1 MNTFHVSLEVA
12 DIPTAVE
19 SYRKILGIEPTK
31 LHPEY
36 AKFEI
41 ADPPVILSLVPGVP
55 GRLSHLGIRYPST
68 GDVVSELVRVRNQ
81 AMDVLEQKDV
91 TCCYASA
98 DKFWVRDADDVRWEM
113 YAVKAD
119 ADTFAGAPAVS
130 ADAPDVAPANAA
142 CSCTSPGS

>member
-12 DIPTAVE
+12 DVAKAVE
-19 SYRKILGIEPTK
+19 SYRKILGIEPAK

-41 ADPPVILSLVPGVP
+41 ADPPVILSLIPGEA

-81 AMDVLEQKDV
+81 AMDVLEQQDV
-91 TCCYASA
+91 TCCYATA
-98 DKFWVRDADDVRWEM
+98 DKFWVRDADEVRWEM

-119 ADTFAGAPAVS
+119 AETFGSAGAVS
-130 ADAPDVAPANAA
+130 AEIRDAAPASAPR
-142 CSCTSPGS
+142 SRTSAGS